1 MGKNKKTLVLDL
13 DITDSGYQFA
23 SNINDALSEA
33 ELELNTIN
41 ERLSEDYYAIEHV
54 TPNCD
59 KSDYILASSCG
70 ALCSI
75 IDIFFVGRPG
85 ESPLGN
91 ITDEWFK
98 NRTKDF
104 AKLCG
109 WEDNGSNNISSAV
122 RYLERRFKVPY
133 DQRGAGDAASFIFD
147 LNPKNHHF
155 KSLAHNPTLLGL
167 FFSILD
173 QFNNTSH
180 FVSGGELISLQNAN
194 PGFELQGNNF
204 SSKFYCA
211 FINWIGHLFSDV
223 SGSSGSKSRGMGI
236 PSPLWSWINDII
248 ALKRKLNIPVT
259 EFDNSFNELALNIY
273 KEEYDVRF
281 QTAQALSVFINE
293 LLVRTVYSVRR
304 LIRYF
309 SDFDK
314 SKRVFS
320 LLWKTCEP
328 FSNASVKRMLTIS
341 HGTFCLIDL
350 SDAIIRGVIS
360 GKGNFD
366 VSEFVMRLN
375 IVGLGRLGIS
385 LYGEG
390 NNAFIRHKLSNKIYD
405 NRREMKILNYY
416 VEGLRELSNIYDD
429 VDLLTFVTDL
439 ENSEMY
445 RSAFDKS
452 VLLAEK
458 RNVDSNKILR
468 NKSDIDSYFR
478 GE

>member
-147 LNPKNHHF
+147 LNP
-155 KSLAHNPTLLGL
+155 
-167 FFSILD
+167 
-173 QFNNTSH
+173 
-180 FVSGGELISLQNAN
+180 
-194 PGFELQGNNF
+194 
-204 SSKFYCA
+204 
-211 FINWIGHLFSDV
+211 
-223 SGSSGSKSRGMGI
+223 
-236 PSPLWSWINDII
+236 
-248 ALKRKLNIPVT
+248 
-259 EFDNSFNELALNIY
+259 
-273 KEEYDVRF
+273 
-281 QTAQALSVFINE
+281 
-293 LLVRTVYSVRR
+293 
-304 LIRYF
+304 
-309 SDFDK
+309 
-314 SKRVFS
+314 
-320 LLWKTCEP
+320 
-328 FSNASVKRMLTIS
+328 
-341 HGTFCLIDL
+341 
-350 SDAIIRGVIS
+350 
-360 GKGNFD
+360 
-366 VSEFVMRLN
+366 
-375 IVGLGRLGIS
+375 
-385 LYGEG
+385 
-390 NNAFIRHKLSNKIYD
+390 
-405 NRREMKILNYY
+405 
-416 VEGLRELSNIYDD
+416 
-429 VDLLTFVTDL
+429 
-439 ENSEMY
+439 
-445 RSAFDKS
+445 
-452 VLLAEK
+452 
-458 RNVDSNKILR
+458 
-468 NKSDIDSYFR
+468 
-478 GE
+478 

>member
-1 MGKNKKTLVLDL
+1 M
-13 DITDSGYQFA
+13 
-23 SNINDALSEA
+23 
-33 ELELNTIN
+33 
-41 ERLSEDYYAIEHV
+41 
-54 TPNCD
+54 
-59 KSDYILASSCG
+59 
-70 ALCSI
+70 
-75 IDIFFVGRPG
+75 
-85 ESPLGN
+85 
-91 ITDEWFK
+91 
-98 NRTKDF
+98 
-104 AKLCG
+104 
-109 WEDNGSNNISSAV
+109 
-122 RYLERRFKVPY
+122 
-133 DQRGAGDAASFIFD
+133 
-147 LNPKNHHF
+147 
-155 KSLAHNPTLLGL
+155 
-167 FFSILD
+167 
-173 QFNNTSH
+173 
-180 FVSGGELISLQNAN
+180 
-194 PGFELQGNNF
+194 
-204 SSKFYCA
+204 
-211 FINWIGHLFSDV
+211 FSDV

-273 KEEYDVRF
+273 KEGYDVRF

-445 RSAFDKS
+445 RSAFNKS

-468 NKSDIDSYFR
+468 NKSDIDSYFS

>member
-1 MGKNKKTLVLDL
+1 MYKYGKIGNSRK
-13 DITDSGYQFA
+13 
-23 SNINDALSEA
+23 NI
-33 ELELNTIN
+33 
-41 ERLSEDYYAIEHV
+41 V
-54 TPNCD
+54 
-59 KSDYILASSCG
+59 
-70 ALCSI
+70 
-75 IDIFFVGRPG
+75 
-85 ESPLGN
+85 
-91 ITDEWFK
+91 
-98 NRTKDF
+98 
-104 AKLCG
+104 
-109 WEDNGSNNISSAV
+109 
-122 RYLERRFKVPY
+122 
-133 DQRGAGDAASFIFD
+133 
-147 LNPKNHHF
+147 
-155 KSLAHNPTLLGL
+155 
-167 FFSILD
+167 
-173 QFNNTSH
+173 
-180 FVSGGELISLQNAN
+180 
-194 PGFELQGNNF
+194 
-204 SSKFYCA
+204 
-211 FINWIGHLFSDV
+211 
-223 SGSSGSKSRGMGI
+223 
-236 PSPLWSWINDII
+236 
-248 ALKRKLNIPVT
+248 
-259 EFDNSFNELALNIY
+259 
-273 KEEYDVRF
+273 
-281 QTAQALSVFINE
+281 
-293 LLVRTVYSVRR
+293 
-304 LIRYF
+304 
-309 SDFDK
+309 
-314 SKRVFS
+314 
-320 LLWKTCEP
+320 
-328 FSNASVKRMLTIS
+328 IS

>member
-1 MGKNKKTLVLDL
+1 MGTNRETLVLDF
-13 DITDSGYQFA
+13 DISDSGYQFA

-33 ELELNTIN
+33 EHELKIIN
-41 ERLSEDYYAIEHV
+41 EKLSEDYYSIEHV

-59 KSDYILASSCG
+59 KTDYILASSCG

-75 IDIFFVGRPG
+75 IDIFFVGKPG
-85 ESPLGN
+85 ESPLGD

-98 NRTKDF
+98 NRTTDF

-109 WEDNGSNNISSAV
+109 WKDSGSNNISSAV
-122 RYLERRFKVPY
+122 RYLEKRFKIPY
-133 DQRGAGDAASFIFD
+133 DQRGLGDAASFIFD
-147 LNPKNHHF
+147 MNPKNHHF

-180 FVSGGELISLQNAN
+180 FVSTGELIILQEAN
-194 PGFELQGNNF
+194 SGFELQGSNT
-204 SSKFYCA
+204 SSKFFCA
-211 FINWIGHLFSDV
+211 FINWFGHLFSDV
-223 SGSSGSKSRGMGI
+223 IGSSGSKGRGMGI
-236 PSPLWSWINDII
+236 PSPLWSWSNDII
-248 ALKRKLNIPVT
+248 ALKRQLNVPVS
-259 EFDNSFNELALNIY
+259 EFDNNFNELALNIY
-273 KEEYDVRF
+273 QEGYDVRF
-281 QTAQALSVFINE
+281 QTAQALPVFINE

-314 SKRVFS
+314 SQRSFS
-320 LLWKTCEP
+320 LLWKMCEP
-328 FSNASVKRMLTIS
+328 FSNVSVKRMLTVS

-350 SDAIIRGVIS
+350 SDAIIRGFIS
-360 GKGNFD
+360 GGGNFN
-366 VSEFVMRLN
+366 VSEFVMRFN
-375 IVGLGRLGIS
+375 IVGLARFGIS

-390 NNAFIRHKLSNKIYD
+390 NNVFKRYKLNNKIYD
-405 NRREMKILNYY
+405 DRREMKVLNYY

-429 VDLLTFVTDL
+429 TDLINFVTDL
-439 ENSEMY
+439 KDSKMY
-445 RSAFDKS
+445 KIAFDKT

-468 NKSDIDSYFR
+468 DKSDIDSYFR